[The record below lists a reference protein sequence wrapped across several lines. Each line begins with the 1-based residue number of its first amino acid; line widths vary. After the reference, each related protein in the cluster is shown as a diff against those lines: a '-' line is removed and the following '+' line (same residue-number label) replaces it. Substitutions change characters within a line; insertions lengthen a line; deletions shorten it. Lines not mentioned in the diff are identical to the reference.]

1 MPETPLH
8 EPDRGSGDPDAHNG
22 PQLKISVP
30 GTKPEEPGSSPLHEM
45 WHQAGGWQGIVYSSI
60 PVIVF
65 VIAVSVSSLTPAI
78 VSALSAATLIL
89 LWRLV
94 RRESLQPAVS
104 GFISVGIS
112 ALIAYLLGEA
122 KGYFLIGIWANFFWG
137 IVFLASVVI
146 RRPIVGYAY
155 SWATGGDMSWRNNR
169 RIVLAFDIATVSWI
183 VLFATRFVVQ
193 QWLYLA
199 GNTAWLGG
207 TKIAMG
213 WPLTAVGALITLLVI
228 RYVRRH
234 TEPVAEE
241 PAETR
246 GDSAYPPEGLLG

>member
-1 MPETPLH
+1 MPETSAH
-8 EPDRGSGDPDAHNG
+8 EPEGSGALDAHEG
-22 PQLKISVP
+22 PHLKISVP

-65 VIAVSVSSLTPAI
+65 VVAVSVSSLIPAI
-78 VSALSAATLIL
+78 ISALVAATLVLI
-89 LWRLV
+89 WRLV

-137 IVFLASVVI
+137 IVFLASVII

-155 SWATGGDMSWRNNR
+155 SWATGGDMSWRGNR
-169 RIVLAFDIATVSWI
+169 RIVTAFDIATVSWI
-183 VLFATRFVVQ
+183 ALFAVRFVVQ
-193 QWLYLA
+193 EWLYLA

-207 TKIAMG
+207 AKIAMG
-213 WPLTAVGALITLLVI
+213 WPLTAVGALVTLLVI

-234 TEPVAEE
+234 TDQSVQDQTVGPEPTA
-241 PAETR
+241 
-246 GDSAYPPEGLLG
+246 

>member
-1 MPETPLH
+1 MPETPSH
-8 EPDRGSGDPDAHNG
+8 EPEEGSADSDAHEG
-22 PQLKISVP
+22 PHLRISVP
-30 GTKPEEPGSSPLHEM
+30 GTKPEESGSSPLHEM

-65 VIAVSVSSLTPAI
+65 VVAVSVSSLMPAI
-78 VSALSAATLIL
+78 VSALVAATLIL
-89 LWRLV
+89 IWRLI
-94 RRESLQPAVS
+94 RRESLQPAFS

-137 IVFLASVVI
+137 TVFLVSVII

-155 SWATGGDMSWRNNR
+155 SWATGSDMSWRANR
-169 RIVLAFDIATVSWI
+169 RIVMAFDIATVSWI

-234 TEPVAEE
+234 TDNALEE
-241 PAETR
+241 SP
-246 GDSAYPPEGLLG
+246 SSP

>member
-1 MPETPLH
+1 MPETSSH
-8 EPDRGSGDPDAHNG
+8 EPDGSGGAHVGSDTAEG
-22 PQLKISVP
+22 PQLKFSVP

-65 VIAVSVSSLTPAI
+65 VVAVSISSLMPAI
-78 VSALSAATLIL
+78 VAALVAATLVL
-89 LWRLV
+89 VWRLV

-137 IVFLASVVI
+137 TVFLVSVII

-155 SWATGGDMSWRNNR
+155 SWATGGDMSWRGDR
-169 RIVLAFDIATVSWI
+169 RIRTAFDIATVAWI
-183 VLFATRFVVQ
+183 ALFATRFVVQ
-193 QWLYLA
+193 QWLYVA

-213 WPLTAVGALITLLVI
+213 WPLTAVGALVTLLVI

-234 TEPVAEE
+234 TDNAAEE
-241 PAETR
+241 SPA
-246 GDSAYPPEGLLG
+246 SS